1 MSLEPKKAL
10 VHRWLECVNQGNLD
24 VVNELVTPTFVWHGP
39 GEEVSGPDGMKQ
51 FIMRMRTAF
60 PDLQMTFEDQFGEG
74 DKVVTRYTAR
84 GTHNGPLPGIPPTG
98 KQATFTGIF
107 ISHMAGGQIAEE
119 WENFDQLGLLQ
130 QLGVISASGQAS

>member
-1 MSLEPKKAL
+1 MSTEQNKA
-10 VHRWLECVNQGNLD
+10 VVRRWEECVNQGNLD
-24 VVNELVTPTFVWHGP
+24 VVNEFVAPTFVWHGP
-39 GEEVSGPDGMKQ
+39 GGEVSGPEGLKQ
-51 FIMRMRTAF
+51 RIRVILTAF

-74 DKVVTRYTAR
+74 AKVVTRYTAR